1 MIKNCII
8 IYETNNNIRMVT
20 TGLQNNNTNTGRFN
34 LVLCEILNKHLHG
47 NDANI
52 DGHYLIINKFD
63 ASTGSAIYSDSG
75 SDLEDDYES
84 DDESIESHDSSTSLE
99 LFTNDYNDYYH
110 QVPPNVKHNIIR
122 NYQNIIARPDY
133 IRPEI
138 AECIVLP
145 SHHTVAIIKTVWI
158 KIIQRKWKTVY
169 AERKRII
176 NARMLYSSLK
186 TREITGKWPISCNY
200 LPTLYRMLSNLKN

>member
-1 MIKNCII
+1 
-8 IYETNNNIRMVT
+8 MVT
-20 TGLQNNNTNTGRFN
+20 TGLQNSNTNTGRFN
-34 LVLCEILNKHLHG
+34 LVLCEILNKNIHG

-63 ASTGSAIYSDSG
+63 ASTGSAICSDSG
-75 SDLEDDYES
+75 SDSGSDYDSEEDD
-84 DDESIESHDSSTSLE
+84 DSSSSLE

-110 QVPPNVKHNIIR
+110 QIQLTVKHSFIR
-122 NYQNIIARPDY
+122 NYKYIIARPDY

-145 SHHTVAIIKTVWI
+145 SQHTVAIIKTIWI
-158 KIIQRKWKTVY
+158 KIIQRKWKKVY

-176 NARMLYSSLK
+176 KLRMLYSSLK
-186 TREITGKWPISCNY
+186 TREITGKWPSSCNY
-200 LPTLYRMLSNLKN
+200 LPTLYRMLSNLTN

>member
-1 MIKNCII
+1 
-8 IYETNNNIRMVT
+8 MVT
-20 TGLQNNNTNTGRFN
+20 TGLQNSNNNTTRFN

-47 NDANI
+47 NDDNI

-75 SDLEDDYES
+75 SDINLEDDDYES
-84 DDESIESHDSSTSLE
+84 DDESIESDDSSTSLE
-99 LFTNDYNDYYH
+99 LFTSDYNDYYH
-110 QVPPNVKHNIIR
+110 QEISPNVKHNIIR

-145 SHHTVAIIKTVWI
+145 SQHNVAIIKTMWI
-158 KIIQRKWKTVY
+158 KIIQRKWKKVY
-169 AERKRII
+169 AERKRIMKT
-176 NARMLYSSLK
+176 RMLYSSLK
-186 TREITGKWPISCNY
+186 TREITGKWPASCNY
-200 LPTLYRMLSNLKN
+200 LPTLYKMLSNLN

>member
-1 MIKNCII
+1 
-8 IYETNNNIRMVT
+8 MVT
-20 TGLQNNNTNTGRFN
+20 TGLQNSNTNTGRFN

-63 ASTGSAIYSDSG
+63 ASTGSAIYSDS
-75 SDLEDDYES
+75 DLEDDDYES
-84 DDESIESHDSSTSLE
+84 DDESIESDDSSTSLE
-99 LFTNDYNDYYH
+99 LFTGDYNDYYH
-110 QVPPNVKHNIIR
+110 QVPSNVKHNIIR

-145 SHHTVAIIKTVWI
+145 SQHTVAIIKTMWI

-176 NARMLYSSLK
+176 NTRMLYSSLK
-186 TREITGKWPISCNY
+186 TREITGKWPSSCNY

>member
-1 MIKNCII
+1 
-8 IYETNNNIRMVT
+8 MVT
-20 TGLQNNNTNTGRFN
+20 TGLQNNNINTGRFN
-34 LVLCEILNKHLHG
+34 LVLCEILNKNIHG

-63 ASTGSAIYSDSG
+63 ASTGSAICSDSG
-75 SDLEDDYES
+75 SDSGSDYDSEEDD
-84 DDESIESHDSSTSLE
+84 DSSSSLE

-110 QVPPNVKHNIIR
+110 QIQLTVKHSFIR
-122 NYQNIIARPDY
+122 NYKYIIARPDY

-145 SHHTVAIIKTVWI
+145 SQHTVAIIKTIWI
-158 KIIQRKWKTVY
+158 KIIQRKWKKVY

-176 NARMLYSSLK
+176 KLRMLYSSLK
-186 TREITGKWPISCNY
+186 TREITGKWPSSCNY
-200 LPTLYRMLSNLKN
+200 LPTLYRILSNLTN

>member
-1 MIKNCII
+1 
-8 IYETNNNIRMVT
+8 MVT

-75 SDLEDDYES
+75 SDSGSDDDDDDDDYS
-84 DDESIESHDSSTSLE
+84 DTSNTSLE

-110 QVPPNVKHNIIR
+110 QVPQNVKHNIIR

-169 AERKRII
+169 AERNRII
-176 NARMLYSSLK
+176 KIRMLYSSLK
-186 TREITGKWPISCNY
+186 TREITGKWPASCNY

>member
-1 MIKNCII
+1 
-8 IYETNNNIRMVT
+8 MVT
-20 TGLQNNNTNTGRFN
+20 TGLQNNNTGRFN
-34 LVLCEILNKHLHG
+34 LVLCEILNKNLHG

-52 DGHYLIINKFD
+52 DGYYLIINKFD

-75 SDLEDDYES
+75 SDSGSDLEDDDDDS
-84 DDESIESHDSSTSLE
+84 DDESIESDDSSTSLS
-99 LFTNDYNDYYH
+99 LFTSDYNDYYH
-110 QVPPNVKHNIIR
+110 QEISPNVKHSIIR

-145 SHHTVAIIKTVWI
+145 SQHTVAIIKTMWI
-158 KIIQRKWKTVY
+158 KIIQRKWKKVY

-176 NARMLYSSLK
+176 KLRMLYSSLK
-186 TREITGKWPISCNY
+186 TRELTGKWPSSCNY

>member
-1 MIKNCII
+1 
-8 IYETNNNIRMVT
+8 MVT
-20 TGLQNNNTNTGRFN
+20 TGLQNNNIRRFN

-63 ASTGSAIYSDSG
+63 GSTGSAIYSDSD
-75 SDLEDDYES
+75 SEAEDDSS
-84 DDESIESHDSSTSLE
+84 DSEAEDDSSDSEADDSSLV

-110 QVPPNVKHNIIR
+110 QLVSPTIKHSTIR
-122 NYQNIIARPDY
+122 NYKNIIARPDY

-145 SHHTVAIIKTVWI
+145 SQHTVAIIKTIWI
-158 KIIQRKWKTVY
+158 KIIQRKWKKVY

-176 NARMLYSSLK
+176 KMRMNYSSLK
-186 TREITGKWPISCNY
+186 TREITGKWPQSCNY
-200 LPTLYRMLSNLKN
+200 LPTLYGILHDLKN

>member
-1 MIKNCII
+1 
-8 IYETNNNIRMVT
+8 MVT
-20 TGLQNNNTNTGRFN
+20 TGLQNSNTNTGRFN
-34 LVLCEILNKHLHG
+34 LVLCEILNKNLHG

-75 SDLEDDYES
+75 SDLEEDDYES
-84 DDESIESHDSSTSLE
+84 DDDSIESGDSSSSLS

-110 QVPPNVKHNIIR
+110 QVPSNVKHNIIR
-122 NYQNIIARPDY
+122 NYRNIIARPDY

-145 SHHTVAIIKTVWI
+145 SQHTVAIIKTMWI
-158 KIIQRKWKTVY
+158 KIIQRKWKKVY

-176 NARMLYSSLK
+176 NTRMLYSSLK
-186 TREITGKWPISCNY
+186 RRELTGKWPTSCNY
-200 LPTLYRMLSNLKN
+200 LPTLYRMLSDIKN

>member
-1 MIKNCII
+1 
-8 IYETNNNIRMVT
+8 MVT
-20 TGLQNNNTNTGRFN
+20 TGLQNSNTNTGRFN
-34 LVLCEILNKHLHG
+34 LVLCEILNKNLHG

-75 SDLEDDYES
+75 SDLEEDDYES
-84 DDESIESHDSSTSLE
+84 DDDSIESGDSSSSLS

-110 QVPPNVKHNIIR
+110 QVPSNVKHNIIR

-145 SHHTVAIIKTVWI
+145 SQHTVAIIKTMWI
-158 KIIQRKWKTVY
+158 KIIQRKWKKVY

-176 NARMLYSSLK
+176 NTRMLYSSLK
-186 TREITGKWPISCNY
+186 RRELTGKWPTSCNY
-200 LPTLYRMLSNLKN
+200 LPTLYRMLSNLTN